1 MLAADAHFTPNN
13 VEMAPDVS
21 FNIELLIRTTSGIGL
36 VEEAKDNNNNPNKCL
51 MMTHIPN

>member
-1 MLAADAHFTPNN
+1 MLAADAPFTPNN

-21 FNIELLIRTTSGIGL
+21 FNIELLIRATSGIGL